1 MKGPTAEAVAVIQP
15 RGDGGLDQKGLD
27 SVCIL
32 RAELT
37 AFTDWIGVR
46 GRSSP
51 EPLEW
56 EY

>member
-27 SVCIL
+27 SGFIL
-32 RAELT
+32 KAELT

-46 GRSSP
+46 ERSSP